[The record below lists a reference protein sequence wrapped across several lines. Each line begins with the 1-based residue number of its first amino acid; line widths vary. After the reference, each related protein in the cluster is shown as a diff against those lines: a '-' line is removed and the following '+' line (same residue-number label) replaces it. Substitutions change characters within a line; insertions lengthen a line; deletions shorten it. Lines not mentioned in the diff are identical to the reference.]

1 MYMLYPMIMDSEQLR
16 NFIAFIIIFVSLD
29 LLKSKKLVHRILL
42 FALILFSGTFH
53 IAFLFYIPLI
63 FINIHKNRIVIFL
76 VLVSIITFFIAIMN
90 NNTIPFIGLLTNMVS
105 NDEIV
110 FYLNLKTNLG
120 YLLPVTLHLI
130 NLFMIIWSKNIL
142 SSSEFK
148 DTKYYRLTDIIL
160 YINFIGIIYFPTL
173 LLSLT
178 FYRLLRNI
186 FIINLIVYSNTI
198 YVFRK
203 NILKY
208 LIYLFFVFLN
218 MFLWFYFDLIFTTKP
233 ERVLIPFFTQNY
245 FFN

>member
-1 MYMLYPMIMDSEQLR
+1 MIMDSEQLR